1 MGLPND
7 ITRSIDQAIEH
18 LRRIRT
24 QPPQDSTA
32 GETDGLLFLGQ
43 WHDAYPTVLV
53 RDPFLSDS
61 AKIQWL
67 YLAQEARQQ
76 PHRAIAMPSIQETS
90 LALHQARGSVIRDRL
105 LLRICRWIS
114 AVRPVRDP
122 ETGRFL
128 GQIYAMH
135 GEPVQWHAAIE
146 YDANYVE
153 LIERST
159 THQDRRVQRAALAS
173 LAGLHERIRAGTDPL
188 APVDPVALRIS
199 TARAIESGWG
209 IAWGLPIG
217 FEPPGPE
224 SGPGEDLSAD
234 SETGS
239 ATESETGTVPSP
251 DSGPGQLPGRRPDPV
266 PGTDS
271 GPGDP
276 MTAPTPGPNPGPGG
290 VRSSSS
296 KNTSTTTTTA
306 DTEPAHDRPGTLN
319 WPGAFDDNMRRLLHH
334 TLRVS
339 TAASHHQDI
348 VDALAHKARDRDDPL
363 RNPVAYAIELCN
375 RIRNGTFQRV
385 GPPFEPPAGKDGLAA
400 PAGPNI
406 TLLRSQ
412 LLGEIA
418 GLRRLRRASGQNA
431 TGERIERQIAD
442 LEQRLANTRG
452 EGR

>member
-1 MGLPND
+1 MGLPSD
-7 ITRSIDQAIEH
+7 ISRSIDQAIEH

-76 PHRAIAMPSIQETS
+76 PHRAIAMPTIQETS
-90 LALHQARGSVIRDRL
+90 RALHQARGSVIRDRL

-224 SGPGEDLSAD
+224 FGLGEDLLAESAI
-234 SETGS
+234 
-239 ATESETGTVPSP
+239 ESETGTVPGP
-251 DSGPGQLPGRRPDPV
+251 NPGPGQLPGRRPDPV

-290 VRSSSS
+290 VRSSS
-296 KNTSTTTTTA
+296 KNTNTTTTTA
-306 DTEPAHDRPGTLN
+306 DTEPAHDPRGTLT
-319 WPGAFDDNMRRLLHH
+319 WPSAFDDNMRRLLHQ

-339 TAASHHQDI
+339 TAATHHQDI

-375 RIRNGTFQRV
+375 RVRNGTFQRV
-385 GPPFEPPAGKDGLAA
+385 GPPFEPAAGKNAAGNKDAQA

-418 GLRRLRRASGQNA
+418 GLRRLRRASGGDA
-431 TGERIERQIAD
+431 AGAMIERQIAD
-442 LEQRLANTRG
+442 LELRLANTRG